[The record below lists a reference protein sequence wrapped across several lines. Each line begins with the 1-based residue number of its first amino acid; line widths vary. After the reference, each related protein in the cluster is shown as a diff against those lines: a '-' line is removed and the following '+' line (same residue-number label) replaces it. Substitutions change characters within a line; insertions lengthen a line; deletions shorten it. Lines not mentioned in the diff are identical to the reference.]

1 VFGRALLPEVLVGL
15 EAKAVVFG
23 RAVLSLRV
31 RAVGVR
37 AALSLRVHAVG
48 VRAVGLR
55 IVRIDGACVSDVGI
69 SKLRVVAQV
78 DVTSLRSVRGLTDG
92 VVVSLAF
99 DVAVGLA
106 DGVVV
111 GLADGVVVSLS
122 ADVAMGLGVSV
133 TVGLAIR
140 VGVRN
145 VGVRNITLSV
155 GRGGNL
161 SSSTFLAQRTGEGRS
176 RDRGGKDQGDDGR
189 SAHLDWELVRW
200 WCREEIVS
208 RWS

>member
-1 VFGRALLPEVLVGL
+1 VFGRALFPEAFVGL

-31 RAVGVR
+31 HAVGMR
-37 AALSLRVHAVG
+37 TALSLGLHAVGVHAVG
-48 VRAVGLR
+48 VRAVGLS
-55 IVRIDGACVSDVGI
+55 IVRTDGACVSDVGM

-78 DVTSLRSVRGLTDG
+78 GVTSLRSVRGLTDG
-92 VVVSLAF
+92 VVVGLAV

-106 DGVVV
+106 DGVLV
-111 GLADGVVVSLS
+111 GLADGVVVSLGV
-122 ADVAMGLGVSV
+122 DVAMGLGVGV
-133 TVGLAIR
+133 TVGLAIG

-176 RDRGGKDQGDDGR
+176 RNRGGKDQGDDGR
-189 SAHLDWELVRW
+189 GAHLDWELIRW
-200 WCREEIVS
+200 WCR
-208 RWS
+208 